1 MSPRIVTLLVIGI
14 LATACARAPQS
25 PTTGSITGT
34 LSGAGGPIQNA
45 EVKLQS
51 YADEN
56 CAKLSQKDKLS
67 EAEDA
72 QYKQCSR
79 QMSSTISDAQ
89 GKYSFP
95 NVADGWYSLNV
106 NWTTN
111 EDPLKSNPMWKPI
124 FLYREEGFL
133 VTFIAAKDS
142 SFRGLAV
149 GEPFR
154 FSGGDTGKRDLKL
167 KL

>member
-1 MSPRIVTLLVIGI
+1 MFPRIATPLAIVIV
-14 LATACARAPQS
+14 LASCARS
-25 PTTGSITGT
+25 PTSSAAFIGGTVSGS
-34 LSGAGGPIQNA
+34 GGPIQNA
-45 EVKLQS
+45 EVKLKS

-56 CAKLSQKDKLS
+56 CAKLGQKNKLS
-67 EAEDA
+67 ESEDQ

-79 QMSSTISDAQ
+79 EMSSTTSDSQ

-95 NVADGWYSLNV
+95 NLTEGWYSLQI
-106 NWTTN
+106 NWTTKD
-111 EDPLKSNPMWKPI
+111 DPLKSNPMWKPL

-133 VTFIAAKDS
+133 ITFIAAKDS
-142 SFRGLAV
+142 SFRVLAT

-154 FSGGDTGKRDLKL
+154 FSGGDTGKKDLKL

>member
-1 MSPRIVTLLVIGI
+1 MLPRTAAALAIMVFLV
-14 LATACARAPQS
+14 ACARAPK
-25 PTTGSITGT
+25 PAAAFIGGM
-34 LSGAGGPIQNA
+34 LSGSGGPIQNA
-45 EVKLQS
+45 EVKLRS

-56 CAKLSQKDKLS
+56 CAKLSRNNKLS
-67 EAEDA
+67 EAEDQ

-79 QMSSTISDAQ
+79 EVSSTTSDSQ

-95 NVADGWYSLNV
+95 NMVEGWYSLQM
-106 NWTTN
+106 NWTTKD
-111 EDPLKSNPMWKPI
+111 DPVKSNPMWKPL

-133 VTFIAAKDS
+133 ITFIAAKDS
-142 SFRGLAV
+142 SFHGLAV

-154 FSGGDTGKRDLKL
+154 FSGGDTGKKDLKL